1 MQVCGVTS
9 QSESRS
15 VVSDSSQPRGLYSP
29 WNSPGQNT
37 GVGSLSLLQGIFP
50 TQESNPGL
58 LHFRRIPYQLS
69 HKRPNANVRVRTQ
82 TRLGDSKFPPF
93 LHNSKKLLCGQLVG
107 WNGCLSTPVW
117 LDRLLAL
124 ELKAQGQ
131 ILARDQGKL
140 LSLSGSESLIPQEK
154 QRCHLP
160 GLLRSPWVTL
170 LTSQQGH
177 AQAQMVGCSH
187 ARQMPAPAGT
197 WGVFKA
203 ATRREASAC

>member
-1 MQVCGVTS
+1 MCGVTS

-15 VVSDSSQPRGLYSP
+15 VMSDSSQPHGVYSP

-58 LHFRRIPYQLS
+58 LHCRWIPYQLS
-69 HKRPNANVRVRTQ
+69 HKRPHANVRVRTQ

-93 LHNSKKLLCGQLVG
+93 LRNSKKSLC
-107 WNGCLSTPVW
+107 WNGFFSTPVW

-154 QRCHLP
+154 QKRHLP
-160 GLLRSPWVTL
+160 RLLQSPWVTL
-170 LTSQQGH
+170 LTPQQGH

-187 ARQMPAPAGT
+187 IPVRCLPPVGT

-203 ATRREASAC
+203 ATRWEASAC